1 MYACTYGVQGG
12 VAIAKRREVALL
24 AGVSEATVSRVLS
37 GTGPIKE
44 ETRRKVM
51 EAAEKLHYYPNAI
64 ARNFARRRS
73 GHIGV
78 VLPYVPKVHL
88 FSTYYFS
95 EILSGVGEALRSF
108 GYDVL
113 LLFREPEEEYDYAM
127 LYKTQKVDACIVL
140 GARGQEQEREKLR
153 ELEVE
158 GFPFCLVNQEFAG
171 ASFSNVDAMHVEGSL
186 LAMNHLVEQG
196 CRHIAFINGPIHYS
210 NSLERAEGYR
220 LAHELHGLAYH
231 EGMSYEGNY
240 SRTSGYALAGRLLE
254 DIRRGRIDAVFA
266 GNDRMAIGL
275 CQGLKEHGCVAGQDY
290 ALVGYDDSDSA
301 RLCDPPLTSVHVPF
315 YEMGHRAAEIVVE
328 QLEMD
333 QQVFKAST
341 ERLATQLKI
350 RASSRYTR

>member
-1 MYACTYGVQGG
+1 M
-12 VAIAKRREVALL
+12 L

-37 GTGPIKE
+37 GTGPVKE

-127 LYKTQKVDACIVL
+127 LYKTQKVDACIIL
-140 GARGQEQEREKLR
+140 GARGQEQEQEKLR
-153 ELEVE
+153 ELEAE
-158 GFPFCLVNQEFAG
+158 GFPFCLVNQEFTG
-171 ASFSNVDAMHVEGSL
+171 APFSNVDATHVEGSL
-186 LAMNHLVEQG
+186 LAMNHLIEQG
-196 CRHIAFINGPIHYS
+196 CRQIAFINGPLHYS

-220 LAHELHGLAYH
+220 RAYELQGLSYR
-231 EGMSYEGNY
+231 EEWCYEGNY
-240 SRTSGYALAGRLLE
+240 SRTSGYALSSRLLE
-254 DIRRGRIDAVFA
+254 DIRRGQIDAVFA

-275 CQGLKEHGCVAGQDY
+275 CQGLKEHGCVAGHDY

-315 YEMGHRAAEIVVE
+315 YEMGNRAAEIVVE
-328 QLEMD
+328 RLESE
-333 QQVFKAST
+333 QEELKPIT
-341 ERLATQLKI
+341 ERLATELKV
-350 RASSRYTR
+350 RASSSYTR